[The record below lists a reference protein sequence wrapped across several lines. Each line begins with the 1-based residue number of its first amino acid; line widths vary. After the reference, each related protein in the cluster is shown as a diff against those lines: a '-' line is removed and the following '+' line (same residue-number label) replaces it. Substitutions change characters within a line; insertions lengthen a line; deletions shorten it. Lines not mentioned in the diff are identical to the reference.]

1 MPFARFSSSSTS
13 RILSNRIT
21 SEWPLP
27 VLVDLA
33 FLLYMECK
41 CIEKRREISA
51 DVMQIPSGS
60 DAGKSIP
67 GSDAPKNPAEVMPGG
82 SSGEVRL
89 LRRKFSQVHRPRQLR
104 PRERSQMP
112 SFRQSSWSESRYYCF
127 TALPGERRTIQRSRS
142 VSCSSDPVRP
152 TSNLVFCD
160 PFLNPRLSGGGPLA
174 VGSVLFEQRFE

>member
-1 MPFARFSSSSTS
+1 LT
-13 RILSNRIT
+13 
-21 SEWPLP
+21 
-27 VLVDLA
+27 
-33 FLLYMECK
+33 
-41 CIEKRREISA
+41 
-51 DVMQIPSGS
+51 PSGS

-160 PFLNPRLSGGGPLA
+160 PFLNPRLSGGDRLRWGVCSLNNVLNRLACSKLNDIFTTSRYLVCDPYVCTYQQPGMNIEQPL
-174 VGSVLFEQRFE
+174 